1 MDLVHANI
9 PAFMQEYDMTSRLK
23 VDLSYS
29 SNHFVDVHT
38 GELDEV
44 DKDYRCASPS
54 IVRRKVAVKEM
65 CTATRHSLEVIVI
78 WSVFFAHFSSHF
90 HRLMLRKYKSK

>member
-1 MDLVHANI
+1 MGLVHANI

-23 VDLSYS
+23 VDLSYN

-44 DKDYRCASPS
+44 DKDDRRAGLS
-54 IVRRKVAVKEM
+54 IVRRKVAVRKM
-65 CTATRHSLEVIVI
+65 CTATRQSFEVIVI
-78 WSVFFAHFSSHF
+78 WSVFFSHFSSHF

>member
-1 MDLVHANI
+1 
-9 PAFMQEYDMTSRLK
+9 MTSRLE

-44 DKDYRCASPS
+44 DKDYRYASPS

-78 WSVFFAHFSSHF
+78 WSAFFAHFSSHF